1 MQPIIETYPPDMPA
15 SEDIWANL
23 ALPIRGSS
31 LFDRIHEGLP
41 ISFLEQLATLVDID
55 MRVLSTSVGISP
67 SMLSRRAKAG
77 CFTSAESD
85 RLYSL
90 TKVLHVANDL
100 FEGDTKAVSRWMT
113 TPIRGLGFKAPLSM
127 FGTRV
132 ETEAL
137 LDLIGRLEHGVS
149 V

>member
-1 MQPIIETYPPDMPA
+1 MLPIIETYQPHMLC
-15 SEDIWANL
+15 SEDMWANL

-41 ISFLEQLATLVDID
+41 FSLLEAIATLVDMD

-67 SMLSRRAKAG
+67 SMLGRRAKAG
-77 CFTSAESD
+77 CFTKAESD

-90 TKVLHVANDL
+90 TKVLRAAIDL

-127 FGTRV
+127 LGTRV
-132 ETEAL
+132 ETESL
-137 LDLIGRLEHGVS
+137 LDLMGRLEHGVS